1 MKETIYES
9 NDFSELETYFIRNDT
24 GKEVTFKQLA
34 DLYHEITTIVKAVDL
49 GFNPPMALAYV
60 MGTYKEII
68 ERG

>member
-9 NDFSELETYFIRNDT
+9 NDFSELEAYFIRDET
-24 GKEVTFKQLA
+24 GQEVTFKQLA
-34 DLYHEITTIVKAVDL
+34 ELYNEVTTIFHAVNL
-49 GFNPPMALAYV
+49 GFNPPMALAYI